1 MTKEMGAYT
10 ETFDNGLR
18 LIFMPSPTHVVYC
31 GYTVGAGTRDE
42 LPNEQG
48 MAHFLEHMSFKGTEK
63 RRSWHILNRMESVGG
78 DLNAFTTKEETVFYC
93 ACLDRDFERAVE
105 LLTDLVFH
113 STFPAAGI
121 EKELGV
127 ILDEIQS
134 YEDTPSDLIFDEFE
148 GLLFKGDPLGNNILG
163 LPEQLKG
170 FTGADASSFV
180 SRHYNPGNMVFF
192 IYGDLDWKK
201 VRKVAS
207 RYCGSEKPHYDF
219 VCQRKPL
226 PEYLP
231 CRVETHRDTHQAHVM
246 IGSRGLAGADPDRM
260 ALYLLNNILG
270 GPGMNSRL
278 NISLREKRGL
288 VYNVE
293 SNSTS
298 YTDTGVFCIY
308 FGCDLE
314 DVDRCMELSFRE
326 LERLCSQ
333 NLTQSQLR
341 AAKKQ
346 LMGQMGVAGDN
357 FENVAL
363 GMGKAFLHYG
373 SYQTRSELFER
384 IEAVTSQ
391 QMREVACRVL
401 NPDRQTVLIYK

>member
-1 MTKEMGAYT
+1 MGPYT

-31 GYTVGAGTRDE
+31 GYTIGTGTRDE
-42 LPNEQG
+42 APDEQG

-63 RRSWHILNRMESVGG
+63 RRSWHILNRMEAVGG
-78 DLNAFTTKEETVFYC
+78 DLNAFTTKEETVYYSE
-93 ACLDRDFERAVE
+93 CLDRDFDRAVE

-113 STFPAAGI
+113 STFPPREI

-134 YEDTPSDLIFDEFE
+134 YEDTPSDLIFDDFE
-148 GLLFKGDPLGNNILG
+148 GLLFKGDALGNNILG
-163 LPEQLKG
+163 NPEQLRG
-170 FTGADASSFV
+170 FTQADAAGFAV
-180 SRHYNPGNMVFF
+180 RHYNPANMVFF
-192 IYGDLDWKK
+192 VYGDLSWNR
-201 VRKVAS
+201 VLRTVS
-207 RYCGSEKPHYDF
+207 RHAA
-219 VCQRKPL
+219 CQRQRSDYQQLRIQL
-226 PEYLP
+226 PQYVKT
-231 CRVETHRDTHQAHVM
+231 RVEMHRDTHQAHVM
-246 IGSRGLAGADPDRM
+246 IGSRGVAGADPDRM
-260 ALYLLNNILG
+260 TLYLLNNILG

-278 NISLREKRGL
+278 NLSLREKRGL

-308 FGCDLE
+308 FGCDLD
-314 DVDRCMELSFRE
+314 DVDRCTDLCFKE
-326 LERLCSQ
+326 LEQLCREPMGESR
-333 NLTQSQLR
+333 LR
-341 AAKKQ
+341 AARKQ

-373 SYQTRSELFER
+373 EYQTRTELFKR
-384 IEAVTSQ
+384 IEAITQ
-391 QMREVACRVL
+391 EQMLDVARRIL
-401 NPDRQTVLIYK
+401 SPERQTILIYD

>member
-1 MTKEMGAYT
+1 MGPLT

-18 LIFMPSPTHVVYC
+18 LIFMPSPTHVAYC
-31 GYTVGAGTRDE
+31 GYMVGAGTRDE
-42 LPNEQG
+42 LPDEQG

-113 STFPAAGI
+113 STFPAGEI
-121 EKELGV
+121 EKERGV

-134 YEDTPSDLIFDEFE
+134 YEDAPSDLIFDEFE
-148 GLLFKGDPLGNNILG
+148 GLLFKGDALGNNILG
-163 LPEQLKG
+163 VPEQLKG
-170 FTGADASSFV
+170 FTGADAMRFV
-180 SRHYNPGNMVFF
+180 YRHYNPSNMVFF
-192 IYGDLDWKK
+192 VYGDMDWKTVLRTVGK
-201 VRKVAS
+201 YGGREKAYSDSLRVR
-207 RYCGSEKPHYDF
+207 R
-219 VCQRKPL
+219 PL
-226 PEYLP
+226 PEYVP
-231 CRVETHRDTHQAHVM
+231 CSVEKHRDTHQAHVI
-246 IGSRGLAGADPDRM
+246 IGSRGLAGADGNRM

-278 NISLREKRGL
+278 NLSLREKRGL

-308 FGCDLE
+308 FGCDME
-314 DVDRCMELSFRE
+314 DVERCTELCFKE
-326 LERLCSQ
+326 LRRLCDEPLSDF
-333 NLTQSQLR
+333 QLR

-363 GMGKAFLHYG
+363 GMGKAYLNYG
-373 SYQTRSELFER
+373 SYQTRSQLFEK
-384 IEAVTSQ
+384 IESVTASQ
-391 QMREVACRVL
+391 MIDVARLIMDRE
-401 NPDRQTVLIYK
+401 RQTLLIYR

>member
-1 MTKEMGAYT
+1 MGAYT

-18 LIFMPSPTHVVYC
+18 LIFMPSPTHVAYC
-31 GYTVGAGTRDE
+31 GYTIGTGTRDE
-42 LPNEQG
+42 QPGEQG

-78 DLNAFTTKEETVFYC
+78 DLNAFTTKEETVFYSE
-93 ACLDRDFERAVE
+93 CLDRDFERAVE

-113 STFPAAGI
+113 STFPAAEI

-163 LPEQLKG
+163 VPEQLKR
-170 FTGADASSFV
+170 FTGADAKRFV
-180 SRHYNPGNMVFF
+180 DRHYNPSNMVFF
-192 IYGDLDWKK
+192 VYGDMDWKYVQK
-201 VRKVAS
+201 IVG
-207 RYCGSEKPHYDF
+207 RYGGREQAHSDF
-219 VCQRKPL
+219 VQQRRPL
-226 PEYLP
+226 PDFVP
-231 CRVETHRDTHQAHVM
+231 CHVETHRDTHQAHVM

-278 NISLREKRGL
+278 NVSLREKMGL

-314 DVDRCMELSFRE
+314 DVERCKELCYKE
-326 LERLCSQ
+326 LRRLCDAPLSEF
-333 NLTQSQLR
+333 QLR

-346 LMGQMGVAGDN
+346 LMGQMGVASDN

-363 GMGKAFLHYG
+363 GMGKTYLNYG
-373 SYQTRSELFER
+373 SYQTRSELFDR
-384 IEAVTSQ
+384 IESVTPA
-391 QMREVACRVL
+391 QMLDVAGRIL
-401 NPDRQTVLIYK
+401 LPERQTILVYK

>member
-1 MTKEMGAYT
+1 
-10 ETFDNGLR
+10 
-18 LIFMPSPTHVVYC
+18 MPSPTHVAYC

-42 LPNEQG
+42 MPDEQG

-113 STFPAAGI
+113 STFPAGEI

-148 GLLFKGDPLGNNILG
+148 GLLFKGDALGNNILG
-163 LPEQLKG
+163 LPEQLRG
-170 FTGADASSFV
+170 FTGADASRFV
-180 SRHYNPGNMVFF
+180 RKHYNPDNMVFF
-192 IYGDLDWKK
+192 VYGDMDWKK
-201 VRKVAS
+201 VLKTVG
-207 RYCGSEKPHYDF
+207 RYGGQEKAHSDF
-219 VCQRKPL
+219 VQLRRPL
-226 PEYLP
+226 PEYVP
-231 CRVETHRDTHQAHVM
+231 GRVETHRDTHQAHVM
-246 IGSRGLAGADPDRM
+246 IGSRGLAGGDADRM

-278 NISLREKRGL
+278 NLSLREKRGL

-308 FGCDLE
+308 FGCDIE
-314 DVDRCMELSFRE
+314 DTDRCIELSMRE
-326 LERLCSQ
+326 LERFCSEP
-333 NLTQSQLR
+333 LTDAQLR

-363 GMGKAFLHYG
+363 GMGKTYLHYG
-373 SYQTRSELFER
+373 SYQTRPQLFEK
-384 IEAVTSQ
+384 IESVTSQ
-391 QMREVACRVL
+391 QMLDVARRIMR
-401 NPDRQTVLIYK
+401 PERQTLLIYK

>member
-1 MTKEMGAYT
+1 MGPLT

-18 LIFMPSPTHVVYC
+18 LIFMPSPTNVAYC

-42 LPNEQG
+42 MPDEQG

-113 STFPAAGI
+113 STFPAGEM

-148 GLLFKGDPLGNNILG
+148 GLLFKGDALGNNILG
-163 LPEQLKG
+163 VPEQLKT
-170 FTGADASSFV
+170 FTGADATRFV
-180 SRHYNPGNMVFF
+180 HRHYNPANMVFF
-192 IYGDLDWKK
+192 VYGNLDWKK
-201 VRKVAS
+201 VLRTVGK
-207 RYCGSEKPHYDF
+207 YGGQEKAHSDS
-219 VCQRKPL
+219 VKIRRPL
-226 PEYLP
+226 PEYVP

-246 IGSRGLAGADPDRM
+246 IGSRGLAGADPDRL

-308 FGCDLE
+308 FGCDT
-314 DVDRCMELSFRE
+314 DDADKCTELCLKELGRMCRE
-326 LERLCSQ
+326 T
-333 NLTQSQLR
+333 LTDSALR
-341 AAKKQ
+341 AARKQ

-357 FENVAL
+357 FESVAL
-363 GMGKAFLHYG
+363 GMGKAYLHYG
-373 SYQTRSELFER
+373 SYQTRDELFRR
-384 IEAVTSQ
+384 IESITAG
-391 QMREVACRVL
+391 QMLDVARRIL
-401 NPDRQTVLIYK
+401 APDTQTILSYR